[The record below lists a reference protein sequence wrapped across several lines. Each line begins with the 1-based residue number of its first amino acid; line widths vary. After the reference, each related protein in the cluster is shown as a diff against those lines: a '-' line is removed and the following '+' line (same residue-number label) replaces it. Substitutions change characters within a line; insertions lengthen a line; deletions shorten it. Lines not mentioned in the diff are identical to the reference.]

1 MPDQVYDKQM
11 LEDGVIVFRLKS
23 TAHDHVDAWFQDVG
37 RVLTEAHDKHTMAR
51 LMYDTRDIALI
62 TPYLVQKAEDL
73 NKFPQP
79 DDWRIAT
86 LVKNAFMA
94 NMVNYV
100 RMVSLQPTMRERS
113 RVFSDEAEALA
124 WLRA

>member
-1 MPDQVYDKQM
+1 MSNQAYEKEVLQ
-11 LEDGVIVFRLKS
+11 DGVIVFRLKS
-23 TAHDHVDAWFQDVG
+23 TAHEEVDAWFQAVG
-37 RVLTEAHDKHTMAR
+37 QVLTEAHDKRTRAR
-51 LMYDTRDIALI
+51 LMYDTREIALI

-100 RMVSLQPTMRERS
+100 RLVSLQPTMRERS
-113 RVFSDEAEALA
+113 RVFSNEAEALA

>member
-1 MPDQVYDKQM
+1 MANQAFDKAV
-11 LEDGVIVFRLKS
+11 LEDGVIVFKIKS
-23 TAHDHVDAWFQDVG
+23 TAHEDVDAWFQAVG
-37 RVLTEAHDKHTMAR
+37 QVLTEAHDKRTIAR

-86 LVKNAFMA
+86 LVKNSFMA

-113 RVFSDEAEALA
+113 RVFSSETEALA